1 MNRLLLSISICL
13 TSSLVSQ
20 DLSFVDVA
28 KDKGLHFTHDHG
40 GSGEKYY
47 VETMGSGVCLL
58 DYDND
63 GDLDIYFSQ
72 GAPLPGWKGT
82 QPLTNRLYQ
91 NNNGQWIDVT
101 DEAGV
106 EDSSYSIGCACGDVD
121 NDGDTDLYVT
131 NFGSDVFYIN
141 NGCLLYT
148 SDAADE

>member
-63 GDLDIYFSQ
+63 NDLDIYFCQ
-72 GAPLPGWKGT
+72 GAPLPGWDIAT
-82 QPLTNRLYQ
+82 QLENKLFQ
-91 NNNGQWIDVT
+91 NILIT
-101 DEAGV
+101 
-106 EDSSYSIGCACGDVD
+106 
-121 NDGDTDLYVT
+121 
-131 NFGSDVFYIN
+131 F
-141 NGCLLYT
+141 
-148 SDAADE
+148 